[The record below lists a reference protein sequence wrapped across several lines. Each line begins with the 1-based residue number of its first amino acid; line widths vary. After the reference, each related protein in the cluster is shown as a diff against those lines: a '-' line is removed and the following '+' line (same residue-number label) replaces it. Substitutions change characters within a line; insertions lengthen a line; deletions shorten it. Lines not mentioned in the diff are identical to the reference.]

1 MATLTQIGLA
11 QIERR
16 LWVEGYVCEIYSHIN
31 PSRGVVYGYVVY
43 TTDDDIKQLVCF
55 DFGYTALGETECFAL
70 ACVLRAIAEVQ
81 VEDFPVLNLDG
92 NDDLEA
98 HCNNCDLYRPC

>member
-16 LWVEGYVCEIYSHIN
+16 LHVEGYVCAIYSHMN
-31 PSRGVVYGYVVY
+31 QSHGVVYGFITY
-43 TTDDDIKQLVCF
+43 TTDDDIKQLVFF
-55 DFGYTALGETECFAL
+55 DFGYSTLGETECVAL
-70 ACVLRAIAEVQ
+70 ACVLRATAEVQ
-81 VEDFPVLNLDG
+81 VEDFPVLHLDDD
-92 NDDLEA
+92 DDLVP

>member
-1 MATLTQIGLA
+1 MAMLA

-16 LWVEGYVCEIYSHIN
+16 LQVEGYVCEIYSHMN
-31 PSRGVVYGYVVY
+31 SSCEAVYGFVTY

-55 DFGYTALGETECFAL
+55 DFGYLTLGEAECVAL
-70 ACVLRAIAEVQ
+70 AGVLRATAEVQ
-81 VEDFPVLNLDG
+81 VEDFSVLQFDG
-92 NDDLEA
+92 DDDLVA